1 MLLVILAIAALAI
14 LAGVVLVSLGK
25 GGELTEFPPDVP
37 PLNLP
42 EAGNLAAVDVLAL
55 QLPVNLI
62 GYHTQSVDESL
73 RRMANAIS
81 ARDTRIAILEQRV
94 SELLSSRL
102 YARQE
107 VYAAPGNGPRTEHEP
122 PASPLALTAES
133 GPPSNGH
140 VPPSALEAPAGVEHE
155 PVSWVGPDGQDLA
168 ASSEH
173 DEPEDLETGESS
185 AERDG
190 SEPSE
195 AEQGP
200 VERDEQERFET
211 AQSAAEGS
219 ERGDRRRSSEGS
231 GDVGELVRVSGDK
244 DGDDKAR
251 DEDGGKEGDG
261 RA

>member
-140 VPPSALEAPAGVEHE
+140 VPPVRAGGAV
-155 PVSWVGPDGQDLA
+155 
-168 ASSEH
+168 
-173 DEPEDLETGESS
+173 
-185 AERDG
+185 
-190 SEPSE
+190 
-195 AEQGP
+195 
-200 VERDEQERFET
+200 
-211 AQSAAEGS
+211 
-219 ERGDRRRSSEGS
+219 RRR
-231 GDVGELVRVSGDK
+231 
-244 DGDDKAR
+244 AR
-251 DEDGGKEGDG
+251 AGLLGGTRRPGPRRIIRTR
-261 RA
+261 RARRP

>member
-173 DEPEDLETGESS
+173 DEPEDPETEQSP
-185 AERDG
+185 AERDE
-190 SEPSE
+190 SERSETEQGLAERDE
-195 AEQGP
+195 AEQSSAD
-200 VERDEQERFET
+200 RDETGDET
-211 AQSAAEGS
+211 
-219 ERGDRRRSSEGS
+219 RRRSSEGS
-231 GDVGELVRVSGDK
+231 GDAGELVRVFGGK
-244 DGDDKAR
+244 DGDGGGDKTGG
-251 DEDGGKEGDG
+251 EDGGKEGDG